1 MDILS
6 LPSRII
12 KKLNYL
18 GLLYSIRCFKDFII
32 YSVYSKTFDTDN
44 WHQQGGLYCSKR
56 NPYIVNLVN
65 SMDIESVV
73 DVGCGLGSMISKIN
87 CNVRLGIDY
96 SENVIN
102 AAKKM
107 HKNEDIIFK
116 QGSFDAI
123 DAEFD
128 LIIAANFLHD
138 YSPDEVKIWLTKSIK
153 KNQFKYL
160 ILDEIYQNENGYRYK
175 HIFQKL
181 LDNLIIKDSED
192 FIYEKRRIVLFEVQ

>member
-18 GLLYSIRCFKDFII
+18 GLINSIKCFRDFIR
-32 YSVYSKTFDTDN
+32 YSFYSRTFDTDN
-44 WHQQGGLYCSKR
+44 WHQQGGLNCSKR

-65 SMDIESVV
+65 SMDINSVV
-73 DVGCGLGSMISKIN
+73 DVGCGLGAIISKID
-87 CNVRLGIDY
+87 CNLRLGIDY

-116 QGSFDAI
+116 KGSFDSI
-123 DAEFD
+123 DGQFD

-138 YSPDEVKIWLTKSIK
+138 YSPDEVKRWLNNSIE
-153 KNQFKYL
+153 KNKFKFL

-175 HIFQKL
+175 HNFQKL
-181 LDNLIIKDSED
+181 LEKLVIKESQD